1 VVLFLELFDFE
12 LELFDFEDE
21 YPSAYHPP
29 PTSLNEQGDIIFL
42 ALFLQCGQV
51 MDFVPTDTSLS
62 VTVPELH

>member
-1 VVLFLELFDFE
+1 MLFLELFDFE
-12 LELFDFEDE
+12 LSLFDFEDE

-51 MDFVPTDTSLS
+51 MDFVPMDTSLS
-62 VTVPELH
+62 VTVPALH